1 MTPRAQFSRAKANSD
16 RYLWGRKGRFG
27 FVFACNC
34 STAALAFRGPAVIFS
49 AVLIRLILLFT
60 VVPLLELSLL
70 LRIGNWFG
78 AGPTLGLVLGTGF
91 VGAWLARREG
101 VRAWNAVQQQ
111 LARGQVPGR
120 ELLDAVLVLLAGVVL
135 ITPGILTD
143 AVGFTLMTRP
153 GRNWV
158 ANRIRRRLEASV
170 EVARIGDETDPDG
183 PGGGRIIEL

>member
-1 MTPRAQFSRAKANSD
+1 M
-16 RYLWGRKGRFG
+16 
-27 FVFACNC
+27 
-34 STAALAFRGPAVIFS
+34 
-49 AVLIRLILLFT
+49 LIRLILLFT
-60 VVPLLELSLL
+60 IVPLLELSLL
-70 LRIGNWFG
+70 LRIGSWLG
-78 AGPTLGLVLGTGF
+78 AGPTIGLVLGTGF

-143 AVGFTLMTRP
+143 AVGFALMTRP

-158 ANRIRRRLEASV
+158 ADRIRKRLETSIEA
-170 EVARIGDETDPDG
+170 ARIADESNPEE

>member
-1 MTPRAQFSRAKANSD
+1 M
-16 RYLWGRKGRFG
+16 
-27 FVFACNC
+27 
-34 STAALAFRGPAVIFS
+34 
-49 AVLIRLILLFT
+49 LIRLILLFT
-60 VVPLLELSLL
+60 IVPLLELWLL
-70 LRIGNWFG
+70 LRIGDWLG

-143 AVGFTLMTRP
+143 AVGFTLMSRP

-158 ANRIRRRLEASV
+158 ANRIRKRLEASV
-170 EVARIGDETDPDG
+170 EAAQIEDETNPDG

>member
-1 MTPRAQFSRAKANSD
+1 
-16 RYLWGRKGRFG
+16 
-27 FVFACNC
+27 
-34 STAALAFRGPAVIFS
+34 
-49 AVLIRLILLFT
+49 VLIRLILLFT
-60 VVPLLELSLL
+60 IVPLLELSLL
-70 LRIGNWFG
+70 LRIGNWLG

-143 AVGFTLMTRP
+143 AVGFALMTRP

-158 ANRIRRRLEASV
+158 AKRIRKRLETSV
-170 EVARIGDETDPDG
+170 EAARIADESNPEE
-183 PGGGRIIEL
+183 PGSGRIIEL

>member
-1 MTPRAQFSRAKANSD
+1 MGPQGAIRIRLCLYS
-16 RYLWGRKGRFG
+16 GPP
-27 FVFACNC
+27 
-34 STAALAFRGPAVIFS
+34 LAFRGPAVIFS
-49 AVLIRLILLFT
+49 AVLLRLILLFT
-60 VVPLLELSLL
+60 IIPLLELSLL
-70 LRIGNWFG
+70 LRIGNWLG

-101 VRAWNAVQQQ
+101 LRAWSAVQEQ

-143 AVGFTLMTRP
+143 AVGFTLMTGP

-158 ANRIRRRLEASV
+158 ANRIRKRLETSIDA
-170 EVARIGDETDPDG
+170 AQIGDEASPG
-183 PGGGRIIEL
+183 KPGGGRIIEL

>member
-1 MTPRAQFSRAKANSD
+1 MFRRAKADSD
-16 RYLWGRKGRFG
+16 CHLWGRKGRFG
-27 FVFACNC
+27 SVFVI
-34 STAALAFRGPAVIFS
+34 LYRGARVSWSGRYLP

-60 VVPLLELSLL
+60 IVPLLELSLL
-70 LRIGNWFG
+70 LRIGNWLG

-101 VRAWNAVQQQ
+101 LRAWSAVQEQ
-111 LARGQVPGR
+111 LGRGQVPGR

-143 AVGFTLMTRP
+143 AVGFTLMTGP

-158 ANRIRRRLEASV
+158 ARRIRKRLEASIESV
-170 EVARIGDETDPDG
+170 QVGGDTRPEEPT
-183 PGGGRIIEL
+183 GGRIIEL

>member
-1 MTPRAQFSRAKANSD
+1 M
-16 RYLWGRKGRFG
+16 
-27 FVFACNC
+27 
-34 STAALAFRGPAVIFS
+34 
-49 AVLIRLILLFT
+49 LIRLILLFT
-60 VVPLLELSLL
+60 IVPLLELSLL
-70 LRIGNWFG
+70 LRIGNWLG

-143 AVGFTLMTRP
+143 AVGFALMTRP

-158 ANRIRRRLEASV
+158 AKRIRKRLETSV
-170 EVARIGDETDPDG
+170 EAAQIADESNPEE
-183 PGGGRIIEL
+183 PGSGRIIEL

>member
-1 MTPRAQFSRAKANSD
+1 MPVGPQGAIRIRLRLHSPPP
-16 RYLWGRKGRFG
+16 
-27 FVFACNC
+27 
-34 STAALAFRGPAVIFS
+34 LAFRGPAVIFS

-70 LRIGNWFG
+70 LRIGGWLG

-101 VRAWNAVQQQ
+101 LRAWSAVQEQ

-143 AVGFTLMTRP
+143 AAGFTLMTGR

-158 ANRIRRRLEASV
+158 AKRIRKRLEASID
-170 EVARIGDETDPDG
+170 AAQIGDETSTG
-183 PGGGRIIEL
+183 EPGGGRIIEL